1 MHFFD
6 SRGGLM
12 NYRHATGCT
21 HEVSVMSEDCR
32 LREGAELNLPDV
44 EKIAIGLKSL
54 AAYSMLA
61 YEHDDDPQDLEGVV
75 QEGLDAIDR
84 LFNC

>member
-1 MHFFD
+1 
-6 SRGGLM
+6 
-12 NYRHATGCT
+12 
-21 HEVSVMSEDCR
+21 MSDDCR
-32 LREGAELNLPDV
+32 LKEGVELNLSDV

-75 QEGLDAIDR
+75 QEGLEAIER
-84 LFNC
+84 LFVC

>member
-1 MHFFD
+1 
-6 SRGGLM
+6 
-12 NYRHATGCT
+12 
-21 HEVSVMSEDCR
+21 MSDECR
-32 LREGAELNLPDV
+32 LKDGVELNLPDV

-61 YEHDDDPQDLEGVV
+61 YEHDDDPQDLESLV

-84 LFNC
+84 LFTC

>member
-1 MHFFD
+1 MPI
-6 SRGGLM
+6 SCM
-12 NYRHATGCT
+12 Y
-21 HEVSVMSEDCR
+21 EVSPMSDECR
-32 LREGAELNLPDV
+32 LREGVELNLPDV

-54 AAYSMLA
+54 AVYTMLA
-61 YEHDDDPQDLEGVV
+61 YEHDDDPQDLDEVV

>member
-1 MHFFD
+1 
-6 SRGGLM
+6 
-12 NYRHATGCT
+12 
-21 HEVSVMSEDCR
+21 MSDECR
-32 LREGAELNLPDV
+32 LKDGVELNLPDV

-61 YEHDDDPQDLEGVV
+61 YEHDDDPQDLESVV

-84 LFNC
+84 LFTC

>member
-1 MHFFD
+1 
-6 SRGGLM
+6 
-12 NYRHATGCT
+12 
-21 HEVSVMSEDCR
+21 
-32 LREGAELNLPDV
+32 
-44 EKIAIGLKSL
+44 GLKSL

-61 YEHDDDPQDLEGVV
+61 YEHDDDPEDLDEIV

>member
-1 MHFFD
+1 
-6 SRGGLM
+6 
-12 NYRHATGCT
+12 
-21 HEVSVMSEDCR
+21 MSDECR
-32 LREGAELNLPDV
+32 LREGVELNLPDV

-54 AAYSMLA
+54 AVYTMLA
-61 YEHDDDPQDLEGVV
+61 YEHDDDPQDLDEVV

>member
-1 MHFFD
+1 
-6 SRGGLM
+6 
-12 NYRHATGCT
+12 
-21 HEVSVMSEDCR
+21 MSDDCR
-32 LREGAELNLPDV
+32 LKEGVELNLADV

-75 QEGLDAIDR
+75 QEGLEAIDR
-84 LFNC
+84 LFVC

>member
-1 MHFFD
+1 
-6 SRGGLM
+6 
-12 NYRHATGCT
+12 
-21 HEVSVMSEDCR
+21 MSEDCR

>member
-1 MHFFD
+1 
-6 SRGGLM
+6 
-12 NYRHATGCT
+12 
-21 HEVSVMSEDCR
+21 MSEDCR

-84 LFNC
+84 LFSC